1 MCGDVLL
8 VEDNLGDVLLIQQAV
23 NDLSVPVN
31 LHLAMD
37 GEQAMLMLSNPCF
50 EPDLIVLD
58 LDIPKVRGTELLEL
72 WKDRSTPVVVF
83 TSSRNPREEEQCIA
97 SAARAFVSKPVEFE
111 EFKNAVR
118 RIIGEC
124 RSTDE

>member
-1 MCGDVLL
+1 MRTDVLL
-8 VEDNLGDVLLIQQAV
+8 VEDNLGDVLLIQRAV

-37 GEQAMLMLSNPCF
+37 GEQALLMLSNPCF

-58 LDIPKVRGTELLEL
+58 LEIPKVHGTALLEL
-72 WKDRSTPVVVF
+72 WKGRGTPVVVF
-83 TSSRNPREEEQCIA
+83 TSSRNPRVEEQCIA
-97 SAARAFVSKPVEFE
+97 SAVRAYVSKPVEFE
-111 EFKNAVR
+111 AFNNAVR

-124 RSTDE
+124 RGIAE